1 MTEYSL
7 FACPICGSAL
17 EMEKSRLFC
26 ENGHSFDRARQ
37 GYTHLLPPN
46 RMHSKEPGDTR
57 EMVLSR
63 RAFLESGAYDCFADR
78 LCELVWEAL
87 CEIPEP
93 FLLDAGCGEGYYTGK
108 MESFLRG
115 KGLVPRVAGFDI
127 SKSAVRTAAGKYKT
141 CQFAVA
147 SAFAVPASDGCADCL
162 TNVFAP
168 IVPEE
173 CARVVKPGG
182 MMILAVPG
190 PRHLYG
196 LKEILYD
203 APYENEYRETEYPGF
218 VFVRRETVCQTMT
231 LDDAE
236 QIQNLFAMTPYYWK
250 TPESGS
256 RRLAETNHLE
266 TEIRFDFL
274 LYQRK

>member
-1 MTEYSL
+1 MESCL
-7 FACPICGSAL
+7 FCCPICGGPL
-17 EMEKSRLFC
+17 QMEKTRLFC

-46 RMHSKEPGDTR
+46 RMHSKEPGDTK
-57 EMVLSR
+57 EMVNSR
-63 RAFLESGAYDCFADR
+63 RAFLESGAYGCFAEK
-78 LCELVWEAL
+78 LCGLVWEFL
-87 CEIPEP
+87 REIPSP

-108 MESFLRG
+108 MEAYLRE
-115 KGLVPRVAGFDI
+115 KGLFPRIAGFDI
-127 SKSAVRTAAGKYKT
+127 SKSAVKAAAGKYKG

-147 SAFAVPASDGCADCL
+147 SAFAVPAAENSVDCL

-168 IVPEE
+168 IVPQE
-173 CARVVKPGG
+173 CERVVKPGG
-182 MMILAVPG
+182 VMILAVPG

-203 APYENEYRETEYPGF
+203 APYENEYRETEYPEF
-218 VFVRRETVCQTMT
+218 AFVRRDTVEDTLV
-231 LDDAE
+231 LDDRE

-256 RRLAETNHLE
+256 RRLAQTEHLK

-274 LYQRK
+274 IYQRK

>member
-1 MTEYSL
+1 MESCL
-7 FACPICGSAL
+7 FCCPICGGPL
-17 EMEKSRLFC
+17 QMEKTRLFC

-46 RMHSKEPGDTR
+46 RMHSKEPGDTK
-57 EMVLSR
+57 EMVNSR
-63 RAFLESGAYDCFADR
+63 RAFLESGAYDCFAEK
-78 LCELVWEAL
+78 LCGLAVEFLQEL
-87 CEIPEP
+87 PEP

-108 MESFLRG
+108 LEACLRE
-115 KGLVPRVAGFDI
+115 KGIFPRVAGFDI
-127 SKSAVRTAAGKYKT
+127 SKSAVRAAAGKYKG

-147 SAFAVPASDGCADCL
+147 SAFAVPAADASADCL

-173 CARVVKPGG
+173 CKRVVKPGG
-182 MMILAVPG
+182 VMILAVPG

-218 VFVRRETVCQTMT
+218 AFVRRETVAETLV
-231 LDDAE
+231 LDDGE

-256 RRLAETNHLE
+256 RRLAQTEHLE

-274 LYQRK
+274 IYRRK

>member
-1 MTEYSL
+1 MESCL
-7 FACPICGSAL
+7 FCCPICGGPL
-17 EMEKSRLFC
+17 QMEKSRLFC

-46 RMHSKEPGDTR
+46 RMHSKEPGDTK
-57 EMVLSR
+57 EMVNSR
-63 RAFLESGAYDCFADR
+63 RAFLESGAYSCFAEK
-78 LCELVWEAL
+78 LCGLVWEFL
-87 CEIPEP
+87 REIPSP

-108 MESFLRG
+108 MEAYLRE
-115 KGLVPRVAGFDI
+115 KGLSPRIAGFDI
-127 SKSAVRTAAGKYKT
+127 SKSAVKAAAGKYKG

-147 SAFAVPASDGCADCL
+147 SAFAVPAANGSADCL

-168 IVPEE
+168 IVPQE
-173 CARVVKPGG
+173 CERVVKPGG
-182 MMILAVPG
+182 VMILAVPG

-218 VFVRRETVCQTMT
+218 TFVRRDTVEDTLV
-231 LDDAE
+231 LDDRE

-256 RRLAETNHLE
+256 RRLAQTEHLT

-274 LYQRK
+274 IYQRK

>member
-1 MTEYSL
+1 MTENSL
-7 FACPICGSAL
+7 FCCPLCGEPLS
-17 EMEKSRLFC
+17 MEKSRLFC
-26 ENGHSFDRARQ
+26 SNGHSFDRARQ

-57 EMVLSR
+57 EMVQAR
-63 RAFLESGAYDCFADR
+63 REFLESGAYDLFAQR
-78 LCELVWEAL
+78 LCELAAEAL
-87 CEIPEP
+87 SGFSSP

-108 MESFLRG
+108 LADFLQDSGIPARI
-115 KGLVPRVAGFDI
+115 AGFDI
-127 SKSAVRTAAGKYKT
+127 SKSAVKAAAGKYKGI
-141 CQFAVA
+141 QFAVA
-147 SAFAVPASDGCADCL
+147 SAFAVPAADASVDCL

-168 IVPEE
+168 IVPGE

-182 MMILAVPG
+182 WMILAVPG

-196 LKEILYD
+196 LKELLYE
-203 APYENEYRETEYPGF
+203 APYENETRDTQYPGF
-218 VFVRRETVCQTMT
+218 VFLRRETVEGKLHLT
-231 LDDAE
+231 DAR

-256 RRLAETNHLE
+256 QRLAQADSLD

>member
-1 MTEYSL
+1 MESCL
-7 FACPICGSAL
+7 FCCPICGGPL
-17 EMEKSRLFC
+17 QMEKSRLFC

-46 RMHSKEPGDTR
+46 RMHSKEPGDTK
-57 EMVLSR
+57 EMVNSR
-63 RAFLESGAYDCFADR
+63 RAFLESGAYGCFAEK
-78 LCELVWEAL
+78 LCGLVWEFL
-87 CEIPEP
+87 REIPSP

-108 MESFLRG
+108 MEAYLRE
-115 KGLVPRVAGFDI
+115 KGLFPRIAGFDI
-127 SKSAVRTAAGKYKT
+127 SKSAVKAAAGKYKG

-147 SAFAVPASDGCADCL
+147 SAFAVPAVENSVDCL

-168 IVPEE
+168 IVPQE
-173 CARVVKPGG
+173 CERVVKPGG
-182 MMILAVPG
+182 VMILAVPG

-218 VFVRRETVCQTMT
+218 TFVRRDTVEDTLV
-231 LDDAE
+231 LDDRE

-256 RRLAETNHLE
+256 RRLAQTEHLK

-274 LYQRK
+274 IYQRK

>member
-1 MTEYSL
+1 MESCL
-7 FACPICGSAL
+7 FCCPICGGPL
-17 EMEKSRLFC
+17 QMEKTRLFC

-46 RMHSKEPGDTR
+46 RMHSKEPGDTK
-57 EMVLSR
+57 EMVNSR
-63 RAFLESGAYDCFADR
+63 RAFLESGAYGCFAEK
-78 LCELVWEAL
+78 LCELVWECL
-87 CEIPEP
+87 QGIPSP

-108 MESFLRG
+108 MEAYLRER
-115 KGLVPRVAGFDI
+115 GLSPRVAGFDI
-127 SKSAVRTAAGKYKT
+127 SKSAVRAAAGKYKG

-147 SAFAVPASDGCADCL
+147 SAFAVPAADGSADCL

-173 CARVVKPGG
+173 CKRVVKPGG
-182 MMILAVPG
+182 VMILAVPG

-218 VFVRRETVCQTMT
+218 VFVRRDTVEDTLV
-231 LDDAE
+231 LDDRE

-256 RRLAETNHLE
+256 RRLTETPHLQ

-274 LYQRK
+274 IYQRK

>member
-1 MTEYSL
+1 M
-7 FACPICGSAL
+7 
-17 EMEKSRLFC
+17 
-26 ENGHSFDRARQ
+26 RA
-37 GYTHLLPPN
+37 
-46 RMHSKEPGDTR
+46 
-57 EMVLSR
+57 
-63 RAFLESGAYDCFADR
+63 
-78 LCELVWEAL
+78 
-87 CEIPEP
+87 
-93 FLLDAGCGEGYYTGK
+93 
-108 MESFLRG
+108 
-115 KGLVPRVAGFDI
+115 
-127 SKSAVRTAAGKYKT
+127 AAGKYKG

-147 SAFAVPASDGCADCL
+147 SAFAVPAADASADCL

-173 CARVVKPGG
+173 CKRVVKPGG
-182 MMILAVPG
+182 VMILAVPG

-218 VFVRRETVCQTMT
+218 VFVRRETVAET
-231 LDDAE
+231 LILDNGE

-256 RRLAETNHLE
+256 RRLAQTEHLE

-274 LYQRK
+274 IYRRK

>member
-1 MTEYSL
+1 MESCL
-7 FACPICGSAL
+7 FCCPICGGPL
-17 EMEKSRLFC
+17 QMEKTRLFC

-46 RMHSKEPGDTR
+46 RMHSKEPGDTK
-57 EMVLSR
+57 EMVNSR
-63 RAFLESGAYDCFADR
+63 RAFLESGAYGCFAEK
-78 LCELVWEAL
+78 LCELVWEFL
-87 CEIPEP
+87 REIPSP

-108 MESFLRG
+108 MEAYLRE
-115 KGLVPRVAGFDI
+115 KGLSPRIAGFDI
-127 SKSAVRTAAGKYKT
+127 SKSAVKAAAGKYKG

-147 SAFAVPASDGCADCL
+147 SAFAVPAADGSADCL

-168 IVPEE
+168 IVPQE
-173 CARVVKPGG
+173 CERVVKPGG
-182 MMILAVPG
+182 VMILAVPG

-218 VFVRRETVCQTMT
+218 TFVRRDTVEDTLV
-231 LDDAE
+231 LDDRE

-256 RRLAETNHLE
+256 RRLAQTEHLT

-274 LYQRK
+274 IYQRK

>member
-1 MTEYSL
+1 MESCL
-7 FACPICGSAL
+7 FCCPICGGPL
-17 EMEKSRLFC
+17 QMEKSRLFC

-46 RMHSKEPGDTR
+46 RMHSKEPGDTK
-57 EMVLSR
+57 EMVNSR
-63 RAFLESGAYDCFADR
+63 RAFLESGAYGCFAEK
-78 LCELVWEAL
+78 LCELVWEFL
-87 CEIPEP
+87 QPFSSP

-108 MESFLRG
+108 MEAYLRE
-115 KGLVPRVAGFDI
+115 KGIAPRVAGFDI
-127 SKSAVRTAAGKYKT
+127 SKSAVKAAAGKYKG

-147 SAFAVPASDGCADCL
+147 SAFAVPAADSSADCL

-168 IVPEE
+168 IVPQE
-173 CARVVKPGG
+173 CQRVVKPGG
-182 MMILAVPG
+182 VMILAVPG

-218 VFVRRETVCQTMT
+218 TFVRRDTVEDTLV
-231 LDDAE
+231 LDDRE

-256 RRLAETNHLE
+256 RRLAETEHLK

-274 LYQRK
+274 IYQRK

>member
-1 MTEYSL
+1 
-7 FACPICGSAL
+7 
-17 EMEKSRLFC
+17 MEKTRLFC

-46 RMHSKEPGDTR
+46 RMHSKEPGDTK
-57 EMVLSR
+57 EMVNSR
-63 RAFLESGAYDCFADR
+63 RAFLESGAYGCFAEK
-78 LCELVWEAL
+78 LCELVWECL
-87 CEIPEP
+87 QGIPSP

-108 MESFLRG
+108 MEAYLRER
-115 KGLVPRVAGFDI
+115 GLSPRIAGFDI
-127 SKSAVRTAAGKYKT
+127 SKSAVRAAAGKYKG

-147 SAFAVPASDGCADCL
+147 SAFAVPAADGSADCL

-173 CARVVKPGG
+173 CKRVVKPGG
-182 MMILAVPG
+182 VMILAVPG

-218 VFVRRETVCQTMT
+218 VFVRRDTVEDTLV
-231 LDDAE
+231 LDDRE

-256 RRLAETNHLE
+256 RRLMETQHLQ

-274 LYQRK
+274 IYQRK

>member
-1 MTEYSL
+1 MESCL
-7 FACPICGSAL
+7 FCCPICGSPL
-17 EMEKSRLFC
+17 QMEKNRLFC

-46 RMHSKEPGDTR
+46 RMHSKEPGDTK
-57 EMVLSR
+57 EMVNSR
-63 RAFLESGAYDCFADR
+63 RAFLESGAYGCFAEK
-78 LCELVWEAL
+78 LCGLVWKFL
-87 CEIPEP
+87 QPFSSP

-108 MESFLRG
+108 MEAYLRE
-115 KGLVPRVAGFDI
+115 KGLSPRVAGFDI
-127 SKSAVRTAAGKYKT
+127 SKSAVRAAAGKYKR

-147 SAFAVPASDGCADCL
+147 SAFAVPAADGSADCL

-168 IVPEE
+168 IVPQE
-173 CARVVKPGG
+173 CERVVKPGG
-182 MMILAVPG
+182 VMILAVPG

-218 VFVRRETVCQTMT
+218 VFLRRETVEDTLV
-231 LDDAE
+231 LDDPQ

-256 RRLAETNHLE
+256 RRLRETEHLQ

-274 LYQRK
+274 VYQRK

>member
-1 MTEYSL
+1 MERCL
-7 FACPICGSAL
+7 FCCPICGGPL
-17 EMEKSRLFC
+17 QMEKTRLFC

-46 RMHSKEPGDTR
+46 RMHSKEPGDTK
-57 EMVLSR
+57 EMVNSR
-63 RAFLESGAYDCFADR
+63 RAFLESGAYGCFTEK
-78 LCELVWEAL
+78 LCELVWECL
-87 CEIPEP
+87 QGIPSP

-108 MESFLRG
+108 MEAYLRG
-115 KGLVPRVAGFDI
+115 RGLSPRVAGFDI
-127 SKSAVRTAAGKYKT
+127 SKSAVRAAAGKYKG

-147 SAFAVPASDGCADCL
+147 SAFAVPAADGSADCL

-173 CARVVKPGG
+173 CKRVVKPGG
-182 MMILAVPG
+182 VMILAVPG

-218 VFVRRETVCQTMT
+218 VFVRRDTVEDTLV
-231 LDDAE
+231 LDDRE

-256 RRLAETNHLE
+256 RRLIETQHLQ

-274 LYQRK
+274 IYQRK

>member
-1 MTEYSL
+1 MESCLYC
-7 FACPICGSAL
+7 CPICGGPL
-17 EMEKSRLFC
+17 QMEKTRLFC

-46 RMHSKEPGDTR
+46 RMHSKEPGDTK
-57 EMVLSR
+57 EMVNSR
-63 RAFLESGAYDCFADR
+63 RAFLESGAYGCFAEK
-78 LCELVWEAL
+78 LCGLVWEFL
-87 CEIPEP
+87 REIPSP

-108 MESFLRG
+108 MEAYLRE
-115 KGLVPRVAGFDI
+115 KGLFPRIAGFDI
-127 SKSAVRTAAGKYKT
+127 SKSAVKAAAGKYKG

-147 SAFAVPASDGCADCL
+147 SAFAVPAAENSVDCL

-168 IVPEE
+168 IVPQE
-173 CARVVKPGG
+173 CERVVKPGG
-182 MMILAVPG
+182 VMILAVPG

-203 APYENEYRETEYPGF
+203 APYENEYRETEYPEF
-218 VFVRRETVCQTMT
+218 AFVRRDTVEDTLV
-231 LDDAE
+231 LDDRE

-256 RRLAETNHLE
+256 RRLAQTEHLK

-274 LYQRK
+274 IYQRK

>member
-1 MTEYSL
+1 MESCL
-7 FACPICGSAL
+7 FCCPICGGPL
-17 EMEKSRLFC
+17 QMEKTRLFC

-46 RMHSKEPGDTR
+46 RMHSKEPGDTK
-57 EMVLSR
+57 EMVNSR
-63 RAFLESGAYDCFADR
+63 RAFLESGAYGCFAEK
-78 LCELVWEAL
+78 LCGLVWEFL
-87 CEIPEP
+87 REIPSP

-108 MESFLRG
+108 MEAYLRE
-115 KGLVPRVAGFDI
+115 KGLFPRIAGFDI
-127 SKSAVRTAAGKYKT
+127 SKSAVKAAAGKYKG

-147 SAFAVPASDGCADCL
+147 SAFAVPAADTSVHCL

-168 IVPEE
+168 IVPQE
-173 CARVVKPGG
+173 CQRVVRPGG
-182 MMILAVPG
+182 VMILAVPG

-218 VFVRRETVCQTMT
+218 TFVRRDTVEDTLV
-231 LDDAE
+231 LDDPQ

-256 RRLAETNHLE
+256 RRLAQTEHLK

-274 LYQRK
+274 IYQRK

>member
-1 MTEYSL
+1 MKESL
-7 FACPICGSAL
+7 LCCSVCGQPLTFDEKNARCPKEHC
-17 EMEKSRLFC
+17 
-26 ENGHSFDRARQ
+26 FDRAARG
-37 GYTHLLPPN
+37 GYVHLL
-46 RMHSKEPGDTR
+46 RQHRRGSSDPGDSAAMCQARTR
-57 EMVLSR
+57 
-63 RAFLESGAYDCFADR
+63 FLEGNWYGPLRDTVAKLAADCAPKD
-78 LCELVWEAL
+78 
-87 CEIPEP
+87 I
-93 FLLDAGCGEGYYTGK
+93 LDAGCGEGYYTGK
-108 MESFLRG
+108 LEACLRE
-115 KGLVPRVAGFDI
+115 KGISPRVAGFDI
-127 SKSAVRTAAGKYKT
+127 SKSAVRAAAGKYKG

-147 SAFAVPASDGCADCL
+147 SAFAVPAADASADCL

-173 CARVVKPGG
+173 CKRVVKPGG
-182 MMILAVPG
+182 VMILAVPG

-218 VFVRRETVCQTMT
+218 VFVRRETVAET
-231 LDDAE
+231 LILDNGE

-256 RRLAETNHLE
+256 RRLAQTAHLE

-274 LYQRK
+274 IYRRK

>member
-1 MTEYSL
+1 MESCL
-7 FACPICGSAL
+7 FCCPICGGPL
-17 EMEKSRLFC
+17 QMEKSRLFC

-46 RMHSKEPGDTR
+46 RMHSKEPGDTK
-57 EMVLSR
+57 EMVNSR
-63 RAFLESGAYDCFADR
+63 RAFLESGAYSCFAEK
-78 LCELVWEAL
+78 LCELVWEFSQSL
-87 CEIPEP
+87 SSP

-108 MESFLRG
+108 MEAYLRR
-115 KGLVPRVAGFDI
+115 KGISPRVAGFDI
-127 SKSAVRTAAGKYKT
+127 SKSAVRAAAGKYKG

-147 SAFAVPASDGCADCL
+147 SAFAVPAADSSADCL

-168 IVPEE
+168 IVPQE
-173 CARVVKPGG
+173 CERVVKPGG
-182 MMILAVPG
+182 VMILAVPG

-218 VFVRRETVCQTMT
+218 VFVRRETVEDTLV
-231 LDDAE
+231 LDDRE

-256 RRLAETNHLE
+256 LRLAETEHLK

-274 LYQRK
+274 IYQRK